1 MSTAANKRIP
11 LIIVTV
17 ILVVIGALH
26 GLVFARFSGKNL
38 LSEHLEM
45 EVTLAEEVVVADV
58 NSIINSKIN
67 NDDSDSTVT
76 LPAGTTGKL
85 YMDYWYYH
93 PGVISEAFP
102 ENHVS
107 FNLENEQSVLVH
119 ITDDPEKIQYSD
131 CIDSGKIESPQTVID
146 ASNQAVRNYQIKWR
160 NWQIKGAVI
169 GLIISVIA
177 AAAIWLILHFSSKEK
192 TSSVLFIITTAIDIV
207 LILDSV
213 MLYRLFSHLL

>member
-1 MSTAANKRIP
+1 MNKITKIFLVLLVLFISISAVSAEGNFTALKNDIDTSTTAMEINQNYVYDNTTDYNLNHGI
-11 LIIVTV
+11 LIDKSN
-17 ILVVIGALH
+17 
-26 GLVFARFSGKNL
+26 FAIDGKG
-38 LSEHLEM
+38 H
-45 EVTLAEEVVVADV
+45 T
-58 NSIINSKIN
+58 
-67 NDDSDSTVT
+67 
-76 LPAGTTGKL
+76 
-85 YMDYWYYH
+85 
-93 PGVISEAFP
+93 
-102 ENHVS
+102 
-107 FNLENEQSVLVH
+107 
-119 ITDDPEKIQYSD
+119 
-131 CIDSGKIESPQTVID
+131 ID